1 MQIHMCFLLHRV
13 GHLWVGGDRRYRMR
27 HNPPLPWRL
36 SIDIGADIDIGTNYM
51 PKQTISGIKVDKYTA
66 GRIGSDSLNFPISYI
81 NMNSEYLSLTCRDAS
96 IHSISFELLHY
107 RHFWDFGEVLPGD
120 QSKSIAVNSYA
131 TRLIS
136 SLQ

>member
-1 MQIHMCFLLHRV
+1 MCFLLHRV

-81 NMNSEYLSLTCRDAS
+81 NINSEYLSLTCRDAS
-96 IHSISFELLHY
+96 IHSISFELLHIVTSGTSEKY
-107 RHFWDFGEVLPGD
+107 CPEISRNRS
-120 QSKSIAVNSYA
+120 QSTV
-131 TRLIS
+131 TLHD
-136 SLQ
+136 